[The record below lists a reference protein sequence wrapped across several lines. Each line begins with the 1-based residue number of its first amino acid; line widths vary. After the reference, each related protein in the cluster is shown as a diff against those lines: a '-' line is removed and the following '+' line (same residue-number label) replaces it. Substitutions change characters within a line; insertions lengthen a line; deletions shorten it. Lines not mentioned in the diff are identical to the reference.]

1 MFKTRG
7 ADAALYRDPLVKLV
21 TMDIFLFV
29 FFFFLSLLR
38 GEQKG
43 FICNGEREI
52 GKEGSYDN
60 EIEFIHKS
68 LRLIPRFGGEERD
81 ARVLSRRD
89 FKITGFH
96 VAWRDQTS

>member
-1 MFKTRG
+1 MR
-7 ADAALYRDPLVKLV
+7 
-21 TMDIFLFV
+21 
-29 FFFFLSLLR
+29 
-38 GEQKG
+38 E
-43 FICNGEREI
+43 GERDR

-68 LRLIPRFGGEERD
+68 LRLIARFRRGAERD

-96 VAWRDQTS
+96 VAWRDRTSWGKNETFS